1 MDAIK
6 ALCRSL
12 LVMLLLWMVSLL
24 VYYWPL
30 PEEALQVV
38 SPVERMGQVPAPS
51 GGNQLGLRALQVD

>member
-30 PEEALQVV
+30 PEEATAGGV
-38 SPVERMGQVPAPS
+38 SGRADGASSRAV
-51 GGNQLGLRALQVD
+51 GG